1 MRSFAATAF
10 ISIVAFSSWSYAGD
24 GVVQKPVAADTPEK
38 FAIAVKQIQAEMS
51 TGGRYEFIRPDERGK
66 VNADLDTMQDLL
78 SKAGSVDAMK
88 MEDKIRLFNTQEHVN
103 GLLVHNDANR
113 LVCERRAP
121 VGTSIPQTT
130 CRTVGEMERSRL
142 ANNKYMQDALGK
154 GDICRQQ
161 ICGTS
166 EGVSRGSKG
175 RP

>member
-1 MRSFAATAF
+1 MRSFIAAALV
-10 ISIVAFSSWSYAGD
+10 SIVAFGSLSYAAD
-24 GVVQKPVAADTPEK
+24 GVVEKPVGADTPEK

-51 TGGRYEFIRPDERGK
+51 TGGRYEFMRPDDRGK
-66 VNADLDTMQDLL
+66 VSADLDTMQGLL

-103 GLLVHNDANR
+103 GVLVHNDANR

-130 CRTVGEMERSRL
+130 CRTVGELERSRL
-142 ANNKYMQDALGK
+142 ANNKYMQDALGN

-161 ICGTS
+161 ICGTA

-175 RP
+175 KP